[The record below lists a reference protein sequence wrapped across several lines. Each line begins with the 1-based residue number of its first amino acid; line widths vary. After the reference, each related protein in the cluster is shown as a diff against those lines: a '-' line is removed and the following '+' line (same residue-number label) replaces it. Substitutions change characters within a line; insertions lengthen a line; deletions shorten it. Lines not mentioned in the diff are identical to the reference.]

1 MPGIGK
7 EAVRKLSDDRGGVS
21 IPITTISQLMAQ
33 FVLCRRPDMVFADQ
47 EEAFFKWLKTEKKIT
62 HARHDITRAI
72 SDRVRARFPNLY
84 VEY

>member
-33 FVLCRRPDMVFADQ
+33 LVFADQ

-62 HARHDITRAI
+62 HARHDITRAV

-84 VEY
+84 VV